1 MTIGAVDDLP
11 PLVKDNNLAARNGLG
26 LNGCI
31 DKGIDGMVE
40 REVEVGN
47 YLLAG
52 FAAVGA
58 GDGDVVERMGDDV
71 FVFGVK
77 DAAAMLVDGEAQGVV
92 GGGLE
97 RDNIDSLLDIGGK
110 ENEVVSSLEGEKL
123 GVAILVGVGDTLHV
137 DAVGKHKTLEA
148 QLIPEQSRNDG
159 AAEGRGI
166 AGIEGIDLQMCNHH
180 GVDSSGNHFFE
191 RI

>member
-1 MTIGAVDDLP
+1 M
-11 PLVKDNNLAARNGLG
+11 GLD
-26 LNGCI
+26 GCI

-77 DAAAMLVDGEAQGVV
+77 DAAAMLVDGEALRDACHR
-92 GGGLE
+92 GGGDDDCV
-97 RDNIDSLLDIGGK
+97 RPS
-110 ENEVVSSLEGEKL
+110 
-123 GVAILVGVGDTLHV
+123 
-137 DAVGKHKTLEA
+137 
-148 QLIPEQSRNDG
+148 
-159 AAEGRGI
+159 
-166 AGIEGIDLQMCNHH
+166 
-180 GVDSSGNHFFE
+180 
-191 RI
+191 